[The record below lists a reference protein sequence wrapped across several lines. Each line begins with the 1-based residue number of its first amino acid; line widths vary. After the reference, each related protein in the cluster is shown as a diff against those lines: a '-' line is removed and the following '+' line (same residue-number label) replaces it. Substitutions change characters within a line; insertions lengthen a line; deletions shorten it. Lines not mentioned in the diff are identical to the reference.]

1 MYSQNEA
8 NKRLDEKSEEKLR
21 GEIAEIK
28 ISVNRLQTIKN
39 IAKDTAGHQR
49 YNRRRDAGDNQENA
63 RVFPFE
69 ESSII
74 LDKRVSSVNMDKF
87 PKASKLRKD

>member
-28 ISVNRLQTIKN
+28 ISVNRLQTIRN
-39 IAKDTAGHQR
+39 IAKDTAGNQR
-49 YNRRRDAGDNQENA
+49 YNRRRDGGDNQENA
-63 RVFPFE
+63 SVFPFE
-69 ESSII
+69 ESVKYHIG
-74 LDKRVSSVNMDKF
+74 
-87 PKASKLRKD
+87 